1 MTGSASSTPECS
13 SERVSNVRPAPRGT
27 LEQMWL
33 LAEPVSFQ
41 PVHLGARPIDVT
53 EPRRNQNEARIML
66 CYSCAEQGI
75 DQPAVA
81 LCRHCTA
88 GLCMDH
94 LRETSAHFTSNSLL
108 ASCHHDT
115 WDVMEL
121 PTVADT
127 NRCAEVDT

>member
-1 MTGSASSTPECS
+1 
-13 SERVSNVRPAPRGT
+13 
-27 LEQMWL
+27 MWV

-41 PVHLGARPIDVT
+41 PVCLRARPIDVAD
-53 EPRRNQNEARIML
+53 PRRNQNGARIML

-94 LRETSAHFTSNSLL
+94 LRETAAHFTSNSLL
-108 ASCHHDT
+108 ASCPHDT

-127 NRCAEVDT
+127 NRRVDVETRGMRFESN